1 MASDGLRARISG
13 ALKEA
18 IKAKDQTRVST
29 LRLVTATLKDRE
41 IAARDADAPPPAGA
55 DDDAEVMAILAKMI
69 RQREEAIRA
78 FEEGG
83 RLELAAREQDEIDVI
98 RGFLPRPMTQ
108 SEIDAAIAEA
118 IAETEAASIKDMGR
132 VIGALKARHPGRMD
146 FGKVGAQVKAAL
158 V

>member
-1 MASDGLRARISG
+1 MTANGLRARIS
-13 ALKEA
+13 AELKDA
-18 IKAKDQTRVST
+18 VASRDATRLST

-41 IAARDADAPPPAGA
+41 IATRDADDGGPA
-55 DDDAEVMAILAKMI
+55 DDDAEVLAILASMV

-83 RLELAAREQDEIDVI
+83 RLELAAREEAEIAVI
-98 RGFLPRPMTQ
+98 RGFLPRPMTEEEVQ
-108 SEIDAAIAEA
+108 AAIADA

-146 FGKVGAQVKAAL
+146 FGKLGPQVKAAL